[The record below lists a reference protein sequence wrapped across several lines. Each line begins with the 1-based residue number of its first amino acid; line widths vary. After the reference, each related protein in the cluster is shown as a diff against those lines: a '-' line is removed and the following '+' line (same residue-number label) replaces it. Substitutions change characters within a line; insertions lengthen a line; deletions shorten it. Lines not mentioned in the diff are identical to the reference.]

1 VWVVFADILLNIQ
14 DSLYLTDSHFIIK
27 RLNIKFLKIIFFVL
41 IILPG
46 CDIIREPFLEDAPAL
61 NDKLRKVLLE
71 EFTGHLC
78 PNCPA
83 AAATAEKLRSFYGN
97 KLIIIS
103 YHAGF
108 YARTTQAFPA
118 DYRSA
123 TGDELNSI
131 FNVQYY
137 PSGMINRNIYAGSR
151 LQGHTDWSKSI
162 ASGLGSE
169 PQVFIHFSAPVREPG
184 GNFTVGIKLKLIT
197 PAPAPLRLCLYLTE
211 DSLVSPQSISNDPR
225 YPSGYIP
232 EYLHMHLFRKAVNG
246 TWGDLV
252 FETGTATPEEKTFS
266 YDFIPGSGL
275 VPANCRLVAF
285 IINEESRTVL
295 QAESVGLLP

>member
-1 VWVVFADILLNIQ
+1 LK
-14 DSLYLTDSHFIIK
+14 II
-27 RLNIKFLKIIFFVL
+27 NIKFIFFLL

-46 CDIIREPFLEDAPAL
+46 CDIIREPFLEEAPAL
-61 NDKLRKVLLE
+61 NDKFRKVLLE

-83 AAATAEKLRSFYGN
+83 AATTAEKLRSFYGN

-108 YARTTQAFPA
+108 YARTTPAFPA
-118 DYRSA
+118 DYRTSS
-123 TGDELNSI
+123 GDELNSF
-131 FNVQYY
+131 FNVQFY
-137 PSGMINRNIYAGSR
+137 PSGMINRNGNAGSR
-151 LQGHTDWSKSI
+151 LLGHADWSKTI
-162 ASGLGSE
+162 ASQLTAE
-169 PQVFIHFSAPVREPG
+169 PQVFIQFSAPISEPG
-184 GNFTVGIKLKLIT
+184 GNFSVGIKLKLVS
-197 PAPAPLRLCLYLTE
+197 PAASPLRLCLYLTE
-211 DSLVSPQSISNDPR
+211 DSLVSAQSISNDPR

-252 FETGTATPEEKTFS
+252 FETGTATPEEKIVS
-266 YDFIPGSGL
+266 YTVIPGSGL
-275 VPANCRLVAF
+275 VPDNCRLVAF
-285 IINEESRTVL
+285 IISEESRTVL